1 MGRKVLCKARLDL
14 QARPLGYHCT
24 PGPALLSSVA
34 PVELSTTIPPGCW
47 EVRPERRI
55 GPVSPLLRHNS
66 HIWVGGV
73 LGVFSCPGHPLT
85 KPQPNLTAAHPSPC
99 YGVESRGEKEYEKDV
114 GGGRWGGRSRGG
126 WHPSLCSHGQALAS
140 AKLALDLS
148 PYSSVS

>member
-66 HIWVGGV
+66 HIWVGGC
-73 LGVFSCPGHPLT
+73 LGCSRARDTRLPSLSQTSLPPTPHHAMGW
-85 KPQPNLTAAHPSPC
+85 KAEERRNLRKMW
-99 YGVESRGEKEYEKDV
+99 VEEGGE
-114 GGGRWGGRSRGG
+114 GGRAAAGTHPCAAMARRSR
-126 WHPSLCSHGQALAS
+126 ALS
-140 AKLALDLS
+140 S
-148 PYSSVS
+148 P